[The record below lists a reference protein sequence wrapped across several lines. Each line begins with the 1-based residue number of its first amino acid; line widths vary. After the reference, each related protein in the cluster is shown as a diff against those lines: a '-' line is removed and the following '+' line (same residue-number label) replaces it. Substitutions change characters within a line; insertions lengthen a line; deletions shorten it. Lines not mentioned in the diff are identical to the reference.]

1 MGQLIKGIIYPFIYA
16 AGISLAFLIM
26 SSAENKIERQRIWVI
41 YIVSFFIIFFWAA
54 FEQAG
59 SSLTFIADNKQ
70 TEIFWMG
77 YAAFNGSDFQRAFR
91 GAFGFTFQFT
101 LG

>member
-1 MGQLIKGIIYPFIYA
+1 
-16 AGISLAFLIM
+16 M

-59 SSLTFIADNKQ
+59 SSLTFIADNQ
-70 TEIFWMG
+70 TDRHFFGWNMPPSMVQI
-77 YAAFNGSDFQRAFR
+77 FNGIFVVALAVPFSIWDKLRAEEKSR
-91 GAFGFTFQFT
+91 Y
-101 LG
+101 LR